1 MIRFKHSLI
10 AAAFGTALVFAPWAA
25 MAEPGSQS
33 QPPAGMQQ
41 GAAADVDDATLD
53 KFVVAYADIQALQQ
67 EFATELEQV
76 ESQEEAAALQQE
88 TQQKMVEAV
97 QDSGLSVP
105 EYNTVVQALDQDP
118 ALREKVE
125 SKIE

>member
-33 QPPAGMQQ
+33 PAGMQQ

-53 KFVVAYADIQALQQ
+53 RFVVAYADIQALQR

-76 ESQEEAAALQQE
+76 ESQEEAAALQQA

-97 QDSGLSVP
+97 QESGLSVP